1 MNDPCI
7 EHFVQY
13 LEGEKNASG
22 HTISNYL
29 IDIRQYCE
37 IIWGDD
43 AQPPYKWKEAD
54 RFSARKFL
62 VFFQKLELAPTTT
75 GRKLSALRSFYK
87 FLLRE
92 EYVELNPFSGA
103 DLYACDRTA
112 VVAAI
117 HDWLSNSC

>member
-1 MNDPCI
+1 MNDPCV

-13 LEGEKNASG
+13 LEGEKNASE

-62 VFFQKLELAPTTT
+62 VFFQVAFGLGKGLLTLLCQSF
-75 GRKLSALRSFYK
+75 GRMMLN
-87 FLLRE
+87 
-92 EYVELNPFSGA
+92 LNPSS
-103 DLYACDRTA
+103 LP
-112 VVAAI
+112 
-117 HDWLSNSC
+117 